1 MALIPRVDI
10 MATVGK
16 YVATFRRIRC
26 LTVKTSPR
34 RTNEVMETIRTL
46 SNHTASDFALRQN
59 RVLRNTY
66 ALLALSMAPT
76 VAGALLGMQLN
87 FSFLAGS
94 PFIAFILFLAV
105 AWGFMWGIE
114 RNKNTSMGVVLL
126 LGFTFFMGLMLSRI
140 LQVALGFSNGGNLI
154 AMAAGGT
161 GAIFVTL
168 AGVAST
174 TKRDFSNIGKFLFG
188 GVILLLVAS
197 VANIFFQIPAMSL
210 AISAIAVVIFSAYIL
225 YDINRI
231 VQGGEDNYI
240 TATLAIYLDV
250 YNIFVNLLNLLMA
263 FSGER
268 D

>member
-1 MALIPRVDI
+1 MENIQNYSQTATQDI
-10 MATVGK
+10 A
-16 YVATFRRIRC
+16 A
-26 LTVKTSPR
+26 
-34 RTNEVMETIRTL
+34 
-46 SNHTASDFALRQN
+46 QQQ

-76 VAGALLGMQLN
+76 VAGALIGIQLK

-94 PFIAFILFLAV
+94 PFIAFMLFLGV

-114 RNKNTSMGVVLL
+114 RTKNSGMGVALL

-140 LQVALGFSNGGNLI
+140 LQVALGFANGGTLI

-161 GAIFVTL
+161 GAIFFAL
-168 AGVAST
+168 AGVAAT
-174 TKRDFSNIGKFLFG
+174 TKRDFSNMGKFLFA
-188 GVILLLVAS
+188 GVILLLVAI
-197 VANIFFQIPAMSL
+197 VANIFFQIPALAL

-231 VQGGEDNYI
+231 VHGGEDNYI
-240 TATLAIYLDV
+240 TATLAVYLDI
-250 YNIFVNLLNLLMA
+250 YNVFVSLLQLLMA
-263 FSGER
+263 FTGDR